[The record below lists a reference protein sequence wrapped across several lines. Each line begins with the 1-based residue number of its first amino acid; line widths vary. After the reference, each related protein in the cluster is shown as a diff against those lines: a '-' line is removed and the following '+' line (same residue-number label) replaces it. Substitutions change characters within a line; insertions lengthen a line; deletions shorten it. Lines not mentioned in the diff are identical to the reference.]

1 MSAHPLL
8 RYELKSGGTG
18 KGIPAERLDEIFHE
32 FYQLDNPERDRRN
45 GLGLGLAIVK
55 RPAKLLNYRVALR
68 SAMGK
73 GCALVHENGIR
84 VVGTLGSAPRVHFTR
99 RQDFRLGLNDKS
111 GSDSD
116 HICRSW

>member
-55 RPAKLLNYRVALR
+55 RLAKLLNYRVALH

-73 GCALVHENGIR
+73 GCALVHENGIQ
-84 VVGTLGSAPRVHFTR
+84 VVEMLGSAPGFISPGVKIL
-99 RQDFRLGLNDKS
+99 DLV
-111 GSDSD
+111 
-116 HICRSW
+116 